1 MKRIVVGY
9 DGSPEATR
17 ALERAAALATAL
29 GAAVTV
35 ASVSPVTG
43 TGGRAMGPYDPT
55 DSPEKHESEVEEAAA
70 KLAKSGIEAEVVSG
84 TGKAA
89 ASIVSVAKDRDADL
103 IVVGGRDLNAL
114 ARLFGAS
121 VSDSVAHHA
130 ECDVL
135 IVH

>member
-9 DGSPEATR
+9 DGSPEAGR
-17 ALERAAALATAL
+17 ALERAATLAKAL
-29 GAAVTV
+29 GSEVTV
-35 ASVSPVTG
+35 VSVAHVAG
-43 TGGRAMGPYDPT
+43 TGGHAMGPYDPT
-55 DSPEKHESEVEEAAA
+55 DTPEEHEAEVEEAAA
-70 KLAKSGIEAEVVSG
+70 KLAESGIEAEVVSG

-89 ASIVSVAKDRDADL
+89 AAIVSVAKDREADL

-121 VSDSVAHHA
+121 VSDNVAHHA
-130 ECDVL
+130 DCDVL